1 MQYLAEPDQI
11 GRQIIQTIL
20 RTQDSQT
27 MLSEIALQL
36 GEMFSVDVCAIV
48 SGEAN
53 SVELLSKGLWRK
65 KKYPELDLQ
74 EIDRTFWDLIRRDRQ
89 ELESLELEIGNLQSY
104 PLNSVCIRL
113 GKVLSLKAVLA
124 IALPGNVKGTI
135 LIGKERVYDWTN
147 SEKELLHIVAESVAI
162 AISQMQLQQQA
173 QTKARYQTLIKE
185 VSQAISQSADV
196 ESILD
201 LAVTK
206 TAKALQVNRGAI
218 VMLKYKQPPLKD
230 RHRER
235 ISKATA
241 QIVAHWSARN
251 HKPDRNQTY
260 SFELL
265 ESSLTQEAWK
275 KAPQP
280 LAIAENAHFPDTNR
294 DHLAHIFNAKTS
306 QALLMMPLMG
316 NASNDN
322 KLPLVLGFLV
332 LQHDSARPWGTN
344 EIELVNWISIQIS
357 TAMIH
362 SQTLS
367 RVQSIVDERT
377 ARLKWS
383 LEVQAKL
390 SEKMRQQIEQL
401 RQLNELKDD
410 FLNSMSHE
418 LKTPLTSMKM
428 AIKMLR
434 QPGLPEASKEKYL
447 NILEQE
453 WNREYNLIK
462 DLLTLQQVESE
473 NFQVYPQELD
483 LDEIVQQLARS
494 FEQKWQADKGLTLT
508 LESSGSPLTLYTDS
522 ESLQQI
528 LDELLLNAGKY
539 SNPDTSVSLKV
550 TRQVTPKN
558 HQIEI
563 TVSNYGAGISPQEL
577 PYIFDKFRRGKG
589 VTDRAVP
596 GTGLG
601 LTLVK
606 YLVEHLNG
614 TIEISSTPVEDNSS
628 TFVTYFTV
636 ILPQFR
642 QSK

>member
-104 PLNSVCIRL
+104 PLNSVGIRL

-473 NFQVYPQELD
+473 NFQVHPQELD

-628 TFVTYFTV
+628 TFVTSFTV

>member
-1 MQYLAEPDQI
+1 MQYLAEPHQI

-20 RTQDSQT
+20 RVQDSQT

-473 NFQVYPQELD
+473 NFQVHPQELD

-628 TFVTYFTV
+628 TFVTSFTV

>member
-1 MQYLAEPDQI
+1 MQYLAEPHQI

-20 RTQDSQT
+20 RVQDSQT

-65 KKYPELDLQ
+65 KKYPELDLK

-104 PLNSVCIRL
+104 PLNSVGIRL

-241 QIVAHWSARN
+241 QIIAHWSARN

-434 QPGLPEASKEKYL
+434 QPELPEASKEKYL

-473 NFQVYPQELD
+473 NFQVHPQELD

-628 TFVTYFTV
+628 TFVTSFTV

>member
-1 MQYLAEPDQI
+1 
-11 GRQIIQTIL
+11 
-20 RTQDSQT
+20 

-65 KKYPELDLQ
+65 KKYPELDLK

-104 PLNSVCIRL
+104 PLNSVGIRL

-235 ISKATA
+235 ISQATA

-265 ESSLTQEAWK
+265 ESPLTQEAWK

-473 NFQVYPQELD
+473 NFQVHPQELD

-628 TFVTYFTV
+628 TFVTSFTV